1 MWKKRGGW
9 GRGIGLWLGSIL
21 LWGCVLQAREEKRG
35 EGKKR
40 VAIGINLNGISDWST
55 EFPFLDHFKS
65 SRRWVTQRE
74 GSKQWDTGEY
84 DSLQL
89 DERGWVKSLPK
100 GTRVSTIVGHSRY
113 FPSGRYVVLYEGKGR
128 IEYGWGAKKIEDE
141 SKPGRDI
148 IWLADNHNNGILLT
162 IVSTDPEKKGDYIRN
177 ITIVAEKQE
186 KLKKQGEIFNPL
198 FLEKIKPFA
207 AIRFMDWMKTN
218 NSQEIKWENR
228 PKITDATYSIK
239 GVPLEV
245 MVALGNRLNKD
256 VWFNIPHQADDEYIR
271 EFAKLVK
278 KTLNPNLKAYVEYSN
293 EVWNKLFT
301 QSEYARQQ
309 AKKRWGDENAYLQWY
324 GMRVAQMC
332 DIWKTVFDKE
342 KNRVICVISTH
353 TAKKGTEK
361 EILDCPLWVKEGNKP
376 CYQHQ
381 ISAYAIAG
389 YFGGSLG
396 KPENESLLQS
406 WLQESDG
413 GFKKAFAYLLRQQD
427 ETMTTFSYH
436 SRVAKS
442 RGLELVAYE
451 GGQHIV
457 GIKGIKDNERLT
469 NFFIQLNRHPQM
481 YNLYRRL
488 LSDWE
493 KAGGGL
499 FLHFND
505 IRESNK
511 HGSWGS
517 LEYLQQSNSPKYD
530 ALIDFIRSH

>member
-1 MWKKRGGW
+1 
-9 GRGIGLWLGSIL
+9 
-21 LWGCVLQAREEKRG
+21 
-35 EGKKR
+35 
-40 VAIGINLNGISDWST
+40 
-55 EFPFLDHFKS
+55 
-65 SRRWVTQRE
+65 
-74 GSKQWDTGEY
+74 
-84 DSLQL
+84 
-89 DERGWVKSLPK
+89 
-100 GTRVSTIVGHSRY
+100 
-113 FPSGRYVVLYEGKGR
+113 
-128 IEYGWGAKKIEDE
+128 
-141 SKPGRDI
+141 
-148 IWLADNHNNGILLT
+148 
-162 IVSTDPEKKGDYIRN
+162 
-177 ITIVAEKQE
+177 
-186 KLKKQGEIFNPL
+186 
-198 FLEKIKPFA
+198 
-207 AIRFMDWMKTN
+207 MDWMKTN

-389 YFGGSLG
+389 YFGGVWGNRRMNPCYSLG
-396 KPENESLLQS
+396 YKSQ
-406 WLQESDG
+406 
-413 GFKKAFAYLLRQQD
+413 
-427 ETMTTFSYH
+427 M
-436 SRVAKS
+436 VALK
-442 RGLELVAYE
+442 
-451 GGQHIV
+451 
-457 GIKGIKDNERLT
+457 
-469 NFFIQLNRHPQM
+469 
-481 YNLYRRL
+481 RL
-488 LSDWE
+488 LPIFYVNRM
-493 KAGGGL
+493 K
-499 FLHFND
+499 
-505 IRESNK
+505 
-511 HGSWGS
+511 
-517 LEYLQQSNSPKYD
+517 P
-530 ALIDFIRSH
+530 